1 MSEFHDPD
9 LRQQLGRL
17 SGPYPDD
24 NAAFAA
30 WQRRVGY
37 ARRRRVVAWTTG
49 AAMSLIIATVGVAAV
64 QSPGRH
70 TLVPSAQNSE
80 ITDAVD
86 TTEAD
91 DSATTEITAP
101 ETSEPTILAPETPT
115 IEVVETSMPEV
126 ETGDAAAPG
135 DQPSNGSPSKGQ
147 SGSPSNPAPTSATRV
162 FHSVGGSITVRQDG
176 DQLTVITASPSAGF
190 QTGDISHPSE
200 HVDVTFKSAD
210 HQSEISVKLVNG
222 VMKESVAED
231 NEGHDTTVPDSGGG
245 GGDGGDGQG
254 GGG

>member
-24 NAAFAA
+24 NVAFAA

-49 AAMSLIIATVGVAAV
+49 AAMSLIIATVAVAAV

-70 TLVPSAQNSE
+70 TLVPSAENSE

-86 TTEAD
+86 STEAD
-91 DSATTEITAP
+91 DSSTTEITAP
-101 ETSEPTILAPETPT
+101 ETSELANLAPETPPSS
-115 IEVVETSMPEV
+115 EVVETSMPEA
-126 ETGDAAAPG
+126 ETTAAAG
-135 DQPSNGSPSKGQ
+135 EQPSNGSPSNA
-147 SGSPSNPAPTSATRV
+147 SPTSATRQ

-176 DQLTVITASPSAGF
+176 DQLTIIAASPAAGF
-190 QTGDISHPSE
+190 QTGDVSHPSD

-222 VMKESVAED
+222 VMKASVAED
-231 NEGHDTTVPDSGGG
+231 NEGHDITVPDSGGG
-245 GGDGGDGQG
+245 DGGGGGGGDGKG
-254 GGG
+254 GGGG

>member
-24 NAAFAA
+24 NVAFAA

-49 AAMSLIIATVGVAAV
+49 AAMSLIIATVAVAAV

-70 TLVPSAQNSE
+70 TLVPSAENSE

-86 TTEAD
+86 GTEAD
-91 DSATTEITAP
+91 DSSTTEITAP
-101 ETSEPTILAPETPT
+101 ETSELTTLAPETTPSS
-115 IEVVETSMPEV
+115 EVVETSMPEV
-126 ETGDAAAPG
+126 ETTAPAG
-135 DQPSNGSPSKGQ
+135 EQPSNGSPSKG
-147 SGSPSNPAPTSATRV
+147 GSPSNPASTSATRV

-176 DQLTVITASPSAGF
+176 DQLTIIAASPSAGF
-190 QTGDISHPSE
+190 HTGDISRPNKR
-200 HVDVTFKSAD
+200 VDVTFKSAN